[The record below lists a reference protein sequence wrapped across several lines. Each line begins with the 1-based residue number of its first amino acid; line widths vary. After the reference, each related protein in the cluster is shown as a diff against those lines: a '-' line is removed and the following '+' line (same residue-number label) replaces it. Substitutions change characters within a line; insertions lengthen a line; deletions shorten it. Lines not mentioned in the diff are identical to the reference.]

1 MGKIGILAPDK
12 ELENRVKELF
22 KDDYDNEE
30 FLIDIL
36 DSKKIENQGIYLEKK
51 GVKAIIAR
59 SGGFFHSFGKV
70 NIPLIRLKITAID
83 ILQAINKAITYKK
96 RIILFL
102 WDEIY
107 FEKKDWMNVL
117 KTNIKIERF
126 KNKDEIIKK
135 IDEYKEFKDD
145 VVIIGGGIAFN
156 YCKKLNIDTVF
167 LNASKDSLY
176 ETIKY
181 TKDLIDNLES
191 EKYWSQVLKNIL
203 NGVHDAIIAID
214 NDFKIVIFNEK
225 AKKLLKKENE
235 VIGKKINE
243 VFSNMNFLSE
253 YLVNKKDSYGEVR
266 YLNNLVLTTNT
277 SIIEVDGKIYGALC
291 SFQDITKLQN
301 LEKKIRYQINKKGLI
316 AKYNFNDMIA
326 KDNNMINTIKKARR
340 IGMSDFTVIIYG
352 ESGTGKEMI
361 AQSIHNISNRRS
373 GPFVAINCAAISEN
387 LLESE
392 LFGYE
397 EGAFTGAR
405 KGGKPGLFEIA
416 HKGTLFLD
424 ELNSIPLNLQG
435 KLLRVLEEQEVMRLG
450 SDYVIPLDVR
460 IIAAANEELKEKV
473 YDKTFRRDLFYRLN
487 MLELKIPPL
496 RDRKDDIIPLFEH
509 LIYILNEEKN
519 NISLSKE
526 EKESLINYNWPGNV
540 RELRN
545 IVQRY
550 LLFNEIDL
558 NYSLDNKKLTDTKE
572 IDDEHYVLEKNKLI
586 FRNLEEDFAND
597 IDIKNTKLK
606 NIINLKEINSLVE
619 KSIIKMLFKAGFSKN
634 EISKILG
641 ISRTSLWNKIKKD
654 K

>member
-22 KDDYDNEE
+22 KEDYNNNE

-36 DSKKIENQGIYLEKK
+36 DSKKMENQGIYLEKK

-83 ILQAINKAITYKK
+83 ILQAINKAIMYNKK
-96 RIILFL
+96 IVLFL

-107 FEKKDWMNVL
+107 FEKQDWTNIL
-117 KTNIKIERF
+117 KTSIKIERF

-135 IDEYKEFKDD
+135 IDKYRYIKDE
-145 VVIIGGGIAFN
+145 VVVIGGGIAFN

-203 NGVHDAIIAID
+203 NGVHDAIIVID

-253 YLVNKKDSYGEVR
+253 YLTKKKDSYGEVR

-326 KDNNMINTIKKARR
+326 KDSNMINTIKKARR

-405 KGGKPGLFEIA
+405 KGGKPGLFELA

-496 RDRKDDIIPLFEH
+496 RNRKDDIIPLFEH
-509 LIYILNEEKN
+509 LIHILNEDNN
-519 NISLSKE
+519 NISLSE
-526 EKESLINYNWPGNV
+526 EDKESLINYNWPGNV

-558 NYSLDNKKLTDTKE
+558 NYSLDNDKLKDLKIENKE
-572 IDDEHYVLEKNKLI
+572 LYNLKNNKDDFSSIEENFIDDM
-586 FRNLEEDFAND
+586 
-597 IDIKNTKLK
+597 DIKNKELK
-606 NIINLKEINSLVE
+606 NIINLKEINNLVE
-619 KSIIKMLFKAGFSKN
+619 SRIINMFFEAGFSKN